1 MESLSLKI
9 MRTFFLILSSFWSK
23 FSDKIFYHHRKKSY
37 SEIFRDPKKFI
48 LLFIVLQNNSN
59 TCAEAWIHGGGSGV
73 FKIVSGTA
81 VPVPKYIV
89 NLGAICI
96 FMFFFKNSSARTHRR
111 IRKQL
116 VTLRFSTRVQSCP
129 LDGTF

>member
-1 MESLSLKI
+1 MEIFRDPNFYIAFELSVEL
-9 MRTFFLILSSFWSK
+9 RVQPVFAVCRPDLL
-23 FSDKIFYHHRKKSY
+23 
-37 SEIFRDPKKFI
+37 FRDPKKFI